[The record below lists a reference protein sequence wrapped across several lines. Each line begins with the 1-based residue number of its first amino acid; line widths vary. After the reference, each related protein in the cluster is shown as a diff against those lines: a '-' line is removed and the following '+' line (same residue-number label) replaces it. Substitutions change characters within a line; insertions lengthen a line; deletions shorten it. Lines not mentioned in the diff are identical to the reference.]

1 MTSTTSVVGNFADR
15 AYAYEN
21 SGQKYAFVELVADG
35 NIVAAVTGQK
45 IRLLSMVIYSP
56 DADEL
61 TAVQL
66 TSDDATGAKLSPS
79 FEVGSLLTSDPDG
92 MGDSERGFVMQPM
105 VLPFNQAGWCETVE
119 GEALFAN
126 LLGPGGTGAP
136 SPDAPGVQIM
146 VTYDETAP

>member
-21 SGQKYAFVELVADG
+21 SGQKYAFVELTADG
-35 NIVAAVTGQK
+35 NVVAKVTGQK
-45 IRLLSMVIYSP
+45 SRLLSLVLYCP
-56 DADEL
+56 DVDEL
-61 TAVQL
+61 TSVQL
-66 TSDDATGAKLSPS
+66 TSEDASGTKLSPT
-79 FEVGSLLTSDPDG
+79 FEVGSMVIASSDG
-92 MGDSERGFVMQPM
+92 MTLDTRGWVQPAV

-119 GEALFAN
+119 GENLYAN
-126 LLGPGGTGAP
+126 LTG